1 MEQLP
6 RVDPLEDPYL
16 ALRTALTVALC
27 ILLAE
32 PMGISQPMMPVAIGM
47 SMLSNQRGGLNVRT
61 FAGPIALPIIA
72 IVFSWIAAITVGE
85 PMVFLAVNVILAAGG
100 LALMLFRGSRAGM
113 LLTVFPAMMSMSAL
127 YSEYAL
133 AAIRDSMVIGGVL
146 VGAGAILT
154 NIVFPPQ
161 TRRIHIETP
170 NPLKSDSPGAELAIR
185 IVVYFAT
192 LLVTFATGNMS
203 MLIVPI
209 MLVFICAEPDRGGR
223 FEQVVDRG
231 GGTIVGGAVAVA
243 ALAIYYLVPQFPVL
257 VLLLAAITY
266 FLIEGMSWGRNR
278 PQFYQYV
285 CSVALVMILS
295 SITGANSAFEVVF
308 QRIVLTMGIML
319 AGIALLSLLEA
330 IFIAPKP
337 RRSAPLPA

>member
-16 ALRTALTVALC
+16 ALRTALVVVICTVMS
-27 ILLAE
+27 E
-32 PMGISQPMMPVAIGM
+32 PLGITMVMLPVAIGM
-47 SMLSNQRGGLNVRT
+47 SMVSNQRGGLNARV
-61 FAGPIALPIIA
+61 FAGPIILPVVA
-72 IVFSWIAAITVGE
+72 VVFSWIAAMTVNE
-85 PMVFLAVNVILAAGG
+85 PFLFLLVNGLLAVVG
-100 LALMLFRGSRAGM
+100 LALMLFRGSRGGM
-113 LLTVFPAMMSMSAL
+113 LLTVFPAMMSVSAI
-127 YSEYAL
+127 YSDYAL
-133 AAIRDSMVIGGVL
+133 AGIRDAMVMGGIL
-146 VGAGAILT
+146 VGVAATIANIL
-154 NIVFPPQ
+154 FPPT
-161 TRRIHIETP
+161 TRRIHVENPTP
-170 NPLKSDSPGAELAIR
+170 LDSESPFAELAIR
-185 IVVYFAT
+185 VVVYFST
-192 LLVTFATGNMS
+192 LVATFAMGDMTL
-203 MLIVPI
+203 LIVPI
-209 MLVFICAEPDRGGR
+209 MMIFVCGEPDHGGR
-223 FEQVVDRG
+223 VEQVFDRG
-231 GGTIVGGAVAVA
+231 LGTVVGGVVATVG
-243 ALAIYYLVPQFPVL
+243 LAIYYLAPQFPVL